1 MDDPD
6 QYIDFMAKYKDW
18 ISIKR
23 MGIRPNTRPEEVV
36 FHMAGIRNTI
46 DAKAFG
52 FLGINTSIID
62 NIAVRAT
69 QGKKKSYSS
78 LSECIMNLNNQ
89 DTKKIL
95 EDSCG
100 EKKELVP
107 IAEIYLIGKVL
118 TNLNFDSSISQLAL
132 SKIYKDL
139 KIKKPKG
146 RIGGGKAKEESD

>member
-52 FLGINTSIID
+52 FLGINIGIID
-62 NIAVRAT
+62 NIAASAT
-69 QGKKKSYSS
+69 QGKKKSYTS
-78 LSECIMNLNNQ
+78 LSECILNLNNPE
-89 DTKKIL
+89 TKRVL
-95 EDSCG
+95 EQSCG

-118 TNLNFDSSISQLAL
+118 TNLNFDASISQLAL

-139 KIKKPKG
+139 KIKKPRG
-146 RIGGGKAKEESD
+146 RVGGKGKEESD